1 MEEQQKK
8 STAEVLV
15 ECLKEEGVD
24 TIFSIPGEETLDL
37 TTMFAPIT
45 KRTKQIIRPDTVA
58 EITRLAFKYVENEKP
73 GATHIDLPK
82 NIAKM
87 PANVAPLKKQEKLV
101 EYASRK
107 AVVAASELIKQAKV
121 PVILAGNG
129 AVRQHASGAL
139 TEFVNRLH
147 IPVVNTMMAK
157 GIVSMDNPYS
167 LWTLGIPQKDYVN
180 KIFEV
185 ADLVIGVG
193 YDMVECAP
201 SKWNVHPGTKII
213 HIACEP
219 ADVNKRYQPDV
230 ELVGDIS
237 NSLQKILNITE
248 REEEPVFALQL
259 KEQMVKEQE
268 EMAADDSYPMK
279 PARILADVRK
289 IMGKE
294 DIVLSDVG
302 AHKMWIARHYH
313 CYEPNTCLISN
324 GFASMGFSVP
334 GAISAKMLYPEQ
346 RVLAI
351 CGDGGFMM
359 NNQELET
366 AVREKVP
373 FVTLIWED
381 EAYGLIK
388 WKEQEQFG
396 GSCYVDFTNPDF
408 KMMAESM
415 HCKGYEVHSAQE
427 LIPTLEE
434 AFAQK
439 VPAVVVVKVDYSENM
454 KLSARLKEIML

>member
-24 TIFSIPGEETLDL
+24 TIFGIPGEETLDL

-58 EITRLAFKYVENEKP
+58 EITRLAFKYAENEKP

-87 PANVAPLKKQEKLV
+87 PADVAPLKKQEKLV

-139 TEFVNRLH
+139 TEFVNKLH

-201 SKWNVHPGTKII
+201 SKWNVRPGTKII

-334 GAISAKMLYPEQ
+334 GTISAKMLYPER

-351 CGDGGFMM
+351 
-359 NNQELET
+359 
-366 AVREKVP
+366 
-373 FVTLIWED
+373 
-381 EAYGLIK
+381 
-388 WKEQEQFG
+388 
-396 GSCYVDFTNPDF
+396 
-408 KMMAESM
+408 
-415 HCKGYEVHSAQE
+415 
-427 LIPTLEE
+427 
-434 AFAQK
+434 
-439 VPAVVVVKVDYSENM
+439 
-454 KLSARLKEIML
+454 